1 MIIHFATCKVPG
13 DTPPEIIENHRFLK
27 FCLGRMLLC
36 PQASWDQA
44 EAQAEVTAEA
54 QAEVT
59 AEAQAEAT
67 TEAPAE
73 PRLKHSWAQD
83 HPEIKKT
90 CNIS

>member
-1 MIIHFATCKVPG
+1 
-13 DTPPEIIENHRFLK
+13 
-27 FCLGRMLLC
+27 MLLW
-36 PQASWDQA
+36 PQANWDQA

-54 QAEVT
+54 QAEAT